1 MLSQCERPPKGEIQR
16 VQNDNSLL
24 TFASMKEDECTDEI
38 IPPRKENDVVHQPV
52 RALEDVLK
60 SQPELTGL
68 SGVARKKRI
77 LKELK
82 RLHKQPHPNVDCFP
96 CEEDLNFLQLLFEG
110 PADTP
115 YAGGVWIVDVVF
127 PADFPD
133 IAPQLRFRTPIKHC
147 NINMYGRVCHSI
159 FGRGWSA
166 DTSLKMVIECVF
178 GLFLNPEFD
187 DPLDS
192 ALAAEY
198 YEASGTY
205 EFSIKQHTQKHF
217 KHTREEWKAILSK
230 EASEEERRELALKR
244 DLIRRCEKPYVQ
256 KPEDFCLGCR
266 ESVNRLRRC
275 SCHLAVF
282 CKKSFNF
289 CLGLSEHVCQGA
301 SKKA

>member
-1 MLSQCERPPKGEIQR
+1 MLVLSDGADTSSSVQPAILAQMLQTNNITCDAVCIGGESDRHLHCLAKCSGGYCFNPKTLVSALRLNELETMLSQCERPPKRDIKLVHNKNGLDLFLNE
-16 VQNDNSLL
+16 
-24 TFASMKEDECTDEI
+24 KEDECTDDVV
-38 IPPRKENDVVHQPV
+38 PPRRENDVVHQPV

-60 SQPELTGL
+60 SQHEL
-68 SGVARKKRI
+68 SGFTGIVRKKRI

-82 RLHKQPHPNVDCFP
+82 RLHKQPHPNVDVFP
-96 CEEDLNFLQLLFEG
+96 CEEDLSFLQLLFEG

-127 PADFPD
+127 PTDFPD
-133 IAPQLRFRTPIKHC
+133 VAPSLRFRTPIKHC

-205 EFSIKQHTQKHF
+205 EFSIKQHT
-217 KHTREEWKAILSK
+217 AISSIIGRNGKL
-230 EASEEERRELALKR
+230 
-244 DLIRRCEKPYVQ
+244 Y
-256 KPEDFCLGCR
+256 
-266 ESVNRLRRC
+266 
-275 SCHLAVF
+275 
-282 CKKSFNF
+282 
-289 CLGLSEHVCQGA
+289 
-301 SKKA
+301 